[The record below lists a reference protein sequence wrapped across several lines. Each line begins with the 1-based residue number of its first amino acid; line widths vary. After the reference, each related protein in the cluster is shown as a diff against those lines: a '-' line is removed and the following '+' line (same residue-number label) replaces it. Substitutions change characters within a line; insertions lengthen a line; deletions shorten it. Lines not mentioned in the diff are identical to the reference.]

1 MEDKKIEFTVNMKTL
16 YLFEFLYINS
26 YGGFRSIIN
35 YGFSVIAIVALIMG
49 FGDSLISK
57 IALVVLALLFT
68 VINPAMLLFKA
79 WRQAK
84 LNPGF
89 SSPVN
94 YSFSSEGITLTQG
107 EASQDAPW
115 ELILLAQETRLSII
129 LFTGNNNATIL
140 PKADIGE
147 QLDAFRTM
155 LGEMCTN
162 GTVKLK
168 K

>member
-1 MEDKKIEFTVNMKTL
+1 MEDKRIEFTVNMKTL
-16 YLFEFLYINS
+16 YLFEFLYVNS
-26 YGGFRSIIN
+26 YSGFRAIIN

-57 IALVVLALLFT
+57 IALIVLALLFT
-68 VINPAMLLFKA
+68 VINPGMLLFKA
-79 WRQAK
+79 WRQSK
-84 LNPGF
+84 MNPGF
-89 SSPVN
+89 SSPVT
-94 YSFSSEGITLTQG
+94 YTFSSAGITLTQG

-115 ELILLAQETRLSII
+115 EMILLAQETSLSII

-147 QLDAFRTM
+147 NLSDFKAM
-155 LGEMCTN
+155 LREMCTN
-162 GTVKLK
+162 GMVKLK